1 MLRYDPIRVLVVT
14 LGLALAGAVSGGF
27 AGVVALAMVMVLRG
41 DVAYFSEF
49 LALEIAG
56 EVGAVLGL
64 ISAPLVVW
72 VMLRRVPVGRVFL
85 WLTSSAVLGGIF
97 GWFAFSSLDVIFGP
111 TIAAFTG
118 FIASAVA
125 LSIRYAGAPALTGGY
140 FARFETQVTRAGSRA
155 SREPSPAG

>member
-1 MLRYDPIRVLVVT
+1 MSTSRRPAAD
-14 LGLALAGAVSGGF
+14 
-27 AGVVALAMVMVLRG
+27 
-41 DVAYFSEF
+41 SEL

-72 VMLRRVPVGRVFL
+72 VMLRRVPLGRVFL
-85 WLTSSAVLGGIF
+85 WLTSSAALGGAF

-111 TIAAFTG
+111 TIAAIAG

-125 LSIRYAGAPALTGGY
+125 LSIRHAGAPALTGEY
-140 FARFETQVTRAGSRA
+140 FARFKTQATRAGSRA
-155 SREPSPAG
+155 SREASPAG

>member
-1 MLRYDPIRVLVVT
+1 MRGRISAFVLPRMRQAMLRYDPIRVLAVTVV
-14 LGLALAGAVSGGF
+14 LALAGAASGGF
-27 AGVVALAMVMVLRG
+27 AGAIALATVMVLRG

-72 VMLRRVPVGRVFL
+72 VMLRRVPLGRVFL
-85 WLTSSAVLGGIF
+85 WLTSSAALGGIF

-111 TIAAFTG
+111 TIAAFAG
-118 FIASAVA
+118 LIASSVA

-140 FARFETQVTRAGSRA
+140 
-155 SREPSPAG
+155 SPVFRLK

>member
-1 MLRYDPIRVLVVT
+1 MLRYDPIRVVVVT
-14 LGLALAGAVSGGF
+14 VGLALAGAAFGGF
-27 AGVVALAMVMVLRG
+27 AGAIALATVMVLRG
-41 DVAYFSEF
+41 GVAYFSEL

-72 VMLRRVPVGRVFL
+72 VMLRRVPLGRVFL
-85 WLTSSAVLGGIF
+85 WLTSSAALGGIF

-111 TIAAFTG
+111 TIAAFAG

-125 LSIRYAGAPALTGGY
+125 LSIRHEGAPALTGES
-140 FARFETQVTRAGSRA
+140 FVRFKT
-155 SREPSPAG
+155 